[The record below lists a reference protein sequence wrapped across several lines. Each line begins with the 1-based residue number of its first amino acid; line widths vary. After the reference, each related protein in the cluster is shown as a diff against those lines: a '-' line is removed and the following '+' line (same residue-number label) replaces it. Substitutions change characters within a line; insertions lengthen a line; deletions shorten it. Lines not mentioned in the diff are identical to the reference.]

1 MVKLPRPT
9 DAELQI
15 LTVLWELGPATV
27 REVHDRLA
35 SKHDA
40 GYTTILKLMQIM
52 TDKGLV
58 ERDESQRS
66 HIYRAKLKQEQTQ
79 KQLLGDL
86 LSRALQGSANRL
98 VMRAI
103 ELSDLSSAEL
113 AEIRLLITEKEK
125 SKSPKK

>member
-86 LSRALQGSANRL
+86 LSRAFQGSANRL